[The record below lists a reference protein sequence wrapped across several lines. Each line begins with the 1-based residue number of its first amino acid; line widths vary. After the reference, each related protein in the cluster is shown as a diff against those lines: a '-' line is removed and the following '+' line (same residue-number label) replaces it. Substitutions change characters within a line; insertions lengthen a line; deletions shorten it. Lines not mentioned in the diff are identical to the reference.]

1 VVIGLHAELGN
12 FCDELW
18 MEVMS
23 DKRERDK
30 QKLLNAPFNQEITID
45 WADEGGGLVYRLWD
59 VYVLFE
65 AQHYGRNISYAKT
78 FNDCQIDELL
88 DLVYSWT

>member
-45 WADEGGGLVYRLWD
+45 MIL
-59 VYVLFE
+59 
-65 AQHYGRNISYAKT
+65 ICICS
-78 FNDCQIDELL
+78 
-88 DLVYSWT
+88 S